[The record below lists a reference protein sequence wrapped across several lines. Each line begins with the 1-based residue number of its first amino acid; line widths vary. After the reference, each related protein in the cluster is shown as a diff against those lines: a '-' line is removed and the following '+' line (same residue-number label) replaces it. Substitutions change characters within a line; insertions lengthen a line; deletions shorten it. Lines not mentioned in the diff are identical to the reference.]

1 MTTREEYDLVKE
13 LARRHAAS
21 TAVLNARAVVAQ
33 AFGSDR
39 AVGML
44 RLLAGADDAGLARA
58 DLRSEEF
65 REALAEM
72 LSG

>member
-1 MTTREEYDLVKE
+1 
-13 LARRHAAS
+13 
-21 TAVLNARAVVAQ
+21 
-33 AFGSDR
+33 
-39 AVGML
+39 ML